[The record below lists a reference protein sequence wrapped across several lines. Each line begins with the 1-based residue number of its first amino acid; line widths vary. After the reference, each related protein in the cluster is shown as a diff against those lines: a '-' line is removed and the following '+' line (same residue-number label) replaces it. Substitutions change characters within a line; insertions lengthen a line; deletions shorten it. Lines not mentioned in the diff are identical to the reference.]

1 MYFVPIN
8 INYSRTLEGESFPGE
23 LLGEEKLK
31 ESTGRLLK
39 AFDVLKINFGQIYVT
54 FQEPI
59 DFKKYSDSIVPS
71 IKGIQPY

>member
-1 MYFVPIN
+1 MLKPKFGLLTVLLDNFYDRRVENLHFVPIN

-39 AFDVLKINFGQIYVT
+39 AWDVLKINFG
-54 FQEPI
+54 
-59 DFKKYSDSIVPS
+59 
-71 IKGIQPY
+71 